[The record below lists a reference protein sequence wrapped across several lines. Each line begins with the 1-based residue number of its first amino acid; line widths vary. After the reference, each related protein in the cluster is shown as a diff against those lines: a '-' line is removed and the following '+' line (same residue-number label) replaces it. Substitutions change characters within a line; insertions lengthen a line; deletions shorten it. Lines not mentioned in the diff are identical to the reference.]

1 MFKTFTSLLSRP
13 CLRRAVLAAVLVPG
27 IAAAQADLIR
37 IIVPIGAGNPFD
49 SSARVLA
56 EAMSKSTGKS
66 VIVENKAGAGGR
78 IATTEVAKAKP
89 DGSVLLFTTAGHAT
103 NAGLYDK
110 LPYDPVKDFTPITMV
125 TQSSGFA
132 LLVQA
137 NSPYKTAQD
146 LIKAAKEQPERLSYG
161 SFGNGNTT
169 HVIGAMFARAA
180 DIKLVHVPYKSPVTD
195 FLGGHV
201 NMVFMGASTALPLL
215 KDGRV
220 RALAISS
227 EKRDPEFPGVPT
239 FRELGF
245 QDVDVPAWSALLAPA
260 GMPADRVEAL
270 FKQVSEAAK
279 SPTYQEYLKVSQ
291 AKLTLTPPQVF
302 RKSLETEVA
311 RFKKELPE
319 LGIKGD

>member
-1 MFKTFTSLLSRP
+1 MFKTIVHILA
-13 CLRRAVLAAVLVPG
+13 RAMLVAALMPG
-27 IAAAQADLIR
+27 LAAAQGSDLIR

-49 SSARVLA
+49 ASARALA
-56 EAMSKSTGKS
+56 GALAKVTGKS

-78 IATTEVAKAKP
+78 IATAEVAKAKP
-89 DGSVLLFTTAGHAT
+89 DGATLLFTTAGHAT
-103 NAGLYDK
+103 NAGLYDN
-110 LPYDPVKDFTPITMV
+110 LSYDPVKDFTPVTMV

-132 LLVQA
+132 LLVLSG
-137 NSPYKTAQD
+137 SPYKTVQD
-146 LIKAAKEQPERLSYG
+146 LIKAAKEQPDHITYG

-180 DIKLVHVPYKSPVTD
+180 GARLVHVPYKSPVND

-227 EKRDPEFPGVPT
+227 EKRDPDFPDVPT
-239 FRELGF
+239 FRELGLR
-245 QDVDVPAWSALLAPA
+245 DVDVPAWSAFLAPA

-270 FKQVSEAAK
+270 YKQIAEAAK
-279 SPTYQEYLKVSQ
+279 SPAYQNYLKISQ
-291 AKLTLTPPQVF
+291 AKLVLTPPQEF
-302 RKSLETEVA
+302 RKSLEAEVL